1 MSHHAHSWCEA
12 LQLRVQ
18 WDPIA
23 GKFFRDQHGLPGAPS
38 GPSGTNLS
46 SLVNKAQEVGM
57 KSVSFLVSKFL
68 QTCSPPNWGLKH
80 RLVTCDIAAGA
91 RKFCY
96 TWNVLLQSRSLTCWP
111 HVWFLENLSV
121 VLFNSKAQSMRL
133 PPVSKTAHAR
143 NPPTQAHIS
152 YKTEKMS
159 APPVKQTM
167 FDITLAEG
175 VDLWAACSLQG
186 TQPLQILALSLV
198 LPNLYDNVAKLMGRS
213 VVYFLSCGT
222 NKCSQLISIY
232 SIYLFTTGPS
242 VNCCPS
248 LSASLGCPAK
258 VVSPSLEAMIGTP
271 NRTRPKGFW
280 NFLPKLSTA
289 E

>member
-1 MSHHAHSWCEA
+1 LWCVSALWHGRCFILCQKDRVNFARQLSIRNSKASENGHQLLLSECSTSSMAESSQQRHYARSMSHHAHSWCEA

-96 TWNVLLQSRSLTCWP
+96 TWNVLLQSRSLTC
-111 HVWFLENLSV
+111 
-121 VLFNSKAQSMRL
+121 
-133 PPVSKTAHAR
+133 
-143 NPPTQAHIS
+143 
-152 YKTEKMS
+152 
-159 APPVKQTM
+159 
-167 FDITLAEG
+167 
-175 VDLWAACSLQG
+175 
-186 TQPLQILALSLV
+186 
-198 LPNLYDNVAKLMGRS
+198 
-213 VVYFLSCGT
+213 
-222 NKCSQLISIY
+222 
-232 SIYLFTTGPS
+232 
-242 VNCCPS
+242 
-248 LSASLGCPAK
+248 
-258 VVSPSLEAMIGTP
+258 
-271 NRTRPKGFW
+271 
-280 NFLPKLSTA
+280 
-289 E
+289 